1 MNGMTEQKLANT
13 PARKVPF
20 NDLSIQWRQIA
31 PAVRDDFEA
40 TFDQS
45 AFCLGPFVERFEAEI
60 ADYLGIRHAIG
71 VNSGTSALH
80 LAVLAAGIGPGD
92 EVIVP
97 AHSFI
102 ATLWGVL
109 YAGATPVF
117 CDVEAE
123 TGTLDLTAAE
133 RCITSATRAI
143 IPVHLYGQSADMAA
157 VKAFAERHGLTVIE
171 DAAQAIGASWQ
182 GRQIGTIGAMGCF
195 SFYPGKNLG
204 AAGEA
209 GLVVTNDDE
218 LAAKMQSLRNHG
230 QSERYIH
237 QAVGY
242 NYRMDGLQGA
252 VLRRKLPLLAA
263 WTASRRELAMRYSER
278 LAGTSLQLPSV
289 RYGEHVWHLYVVR
302 SPNRDR
308 LKAAL
313 AERGIETGLHY
324 PVPLHRQP
332 CLAHL
337 PSASQSFPSA
347 EAWAAQCLSLPLFT
361 GMTADDADYVAD
373 AVRACC

>member
-1 MNGMTEQKLANT
+1 MTEQTLANA

-31 PAVRDDFEA
+31 PSVRDDFEA

-45 AFCLGPFVERFEAEI
+45 AFCLGPFVEKFESEVAQ
-60 ADYLGIRHAIG
+60 YLRVRHAIG

-80 LAVLAAGIGPGD
+80 LAVLAAGLGPDD

-123 TGTLDLTAAE
+123 TGTLDLTAVE
-133 RCITSATRAI
+133 HCITPRTKAI

-157 VKAFAERHGLTVIE
+157 VAAFAQQHGLTVIE
-171 DAAQAIGASWQ
+171 DAAQAIDATWQ
-182 GRQIGTIGAMGCF
+182 GRHVGTIGAIGCF

-218 LAAKMQSLRNHG
+218 LAAKMRSLRNHG

-242 NYRMDGLQGA
+242 NYRLDGLQGV
-252 VLRRKLPLLAA
+252 VLRRKLPLLAS
-263 WTASRRELAMRYSER
+263 WTAARRALAARYGER
-278 LAGTSLQLPSV
+278 LAGTPLQLPSQ

-302 SPNRDR
+302 TPRRDR
-308 LKAAL
+308 LRAAL

-324 PVPLHRQP
+324 PVPLHKQP

-337 PSASQSFPSA
+337 PSASQSFPAA

-361 GMTADDADYVAD
+361 GMTADDVDYVAD

>member
-1 MNGMTEQKLANT
+1 MSEQKLANL
-13 PARKVPF
+13 PARRLPF

-31 PAVRDDFEA
+31 ADVRGDFEA

-45 AFCLGPFVERFEAEI
+45 AFCLGPFVETFETEI
-60 ADYLGIRHAIG
+60 AEYLGVRHAIG

-80 LAVLAAGIGPGD
+80 LAVLAANLGPED

-117 CDVEAE
+117 CDVEPE
-123 TGTLDLTAAE
+123 TGTLDLAAAE
-133 RCITSATRAI
+133 RCITPAVKAV

-157 VKAFAERHGLTVIE
+157 VTAFAERHGLTVIE
-171 DAAQAIGASWQ
+171 DAAQSIGATWQ
-182 GRQIGTIGAMGCF
+182 GRHLGTIGRMGCF

-209 GLVVTNDDE
+209 GLLVTNDDN
-218 LAAKMQSLRNHG
+218 LAGRIRSLRNHG

-237 QAVGY
+237 QVVGY

-252 VLRRKLPLLAA
+252 VLRRKLPLLES

-278 LAGTSLQLPSV
+278 LAGTPLTLPTV
-289 RYGEHVWHLYVVR
+289 RHGEHVWHLYVVR
-302 SPNRDR
+302 TPDRDR
-308 LKAAL
+308 LKADL
-313 AERGIETGLHY
+313 ASRGIETGLHY
-324 PVPLHRQP
+324 PVPLHKQP
-332 CLAHL
+332 CLSHLPTAHL
-337 PSASQSFPSA
+337 SFPAA
-347 EAWAAQCLSLPLFT
+347 EQWAAQCLSLPLFT
-361 GMTADDADYVAD
+361 GMTTDDVDYVAD
-373 AVRACC
+373 ALRACC

>member
-1 MNGMTEQKLANT
+1 MSKLDLADA
-13 PARKVPF
+13 PERKIPF

-31 PAVRDDFEA
+31 ASVRDDFET

-45 AFCLGPFVERFEAEI
+45 AFCLGPFVERFETEI
-60 ADYLGIRHAIG
+60 SQFLGARHAIG

-80 LAVLAAGIGPGD
+80 LAVLAAGLGPGD

-123 TGTLDLTAAE
+123 TGTLDVRAAE
-133 RCITSATRAI
+133 RCITPATKAI
-143 IPVHLYGQSADMAA
+143 IPVHLYGQPADMAA
-157 VKAFAERHGLTVIE
+157 VKALAKRHGLTIIE
-171 DAAQAIGASWQ
+171 DAAQAIDARWEGQ
-182 GRQIGTIGAMGCF
+182 HVGTIGAMGCF

-209 GLVVTNDDE
+209 GLVVTNDDD
-218 LAAKMQSLRNHG
+218 LAAKMRSLRNHG

-242 NYRMDGLQGA
+242 NYRMDGLQGV
-252 VLRRKLPLLAA
+252 VLRRKLPLLGA

-278 LAGTSLQLPSV
+278 LAGTPLQLPAV

-302 SPNRDR
+302 TPDRDR
-308 LKAAL
+308 LRAAL

-324 PVPLHRQP
+324 PVPLHKQP
-332 CLAHL
+332 CLANL
-337 PSASQSFPSA
+337 PSAGQGFPSA
-347 EAWAAQCLSLPLFT
+347 EAWASQCLSLPLFT
-361 GMTADDADYVAD
+361 GMTFDDVDYVAD
-373 AVRACC
+373 TVRASY